1 MRTIASGLLAGVL
14 LAASVACGGAP
25 TGSSLIVNRNNGRTG
40 AESASTLTFT
50 QTQSN
55 DTRRQ
60 QSASGGTGSIVLAG
74 SITTATPC
82 WLVTAVHTHDG
93 NDVTVTVTATP
104 SGQVCTQVITFHNY
118 QATVAGLAAGTYR
131 LTVVHDVGGVVTTAF
146 NSSTVVVR

>member
-1 MRTIASGLLAGVL
+1 MRTIASGLLAGAL
-14 LAASVACGGAP
+14 LAASVACSGAP

-40 AESASTLTFT
+40 ADSASTLTFT
-50 QTQSN
+50 QAQAN
-55 DTRRQ
+55 DTRTP

-82 WLVTAVHTHDG
+82 WLVTAVHTRNGSDI
-93 NDVTVTVTATP
+93 TVTVAATP

-118 QATVAGLAAGTYR
+118 QATVAGLAPGTYR

-146 NSSTVVVR
+146 NSTVVVR